1 VYIYILALPFKIYKL
16 KKTEEPLSLL
26 NKNIVIE
33 FTNRNYFLVN
43 IYSQKDFNELMMYF
57 KRKNIPVN
65 DKTVFLHH
73 WQIANPTFFDKDERW
88 CDEYE
93 PKEIKKIG
101 MWQKIAKLFGVRK
114 G

>member
-1 VYIYILALPFKIYKL
+1 M